1 MKENLETLLEALV
14 KEIKNPDDFNS
25 VTDQLFKRGIQT
37 LLSAEM
43 EAHLGY
49 EAGAKPIGDNQRN
62 GYSEKTLSTKD
73 GEVTIKVPR
82 DRNATFEPVVVP
94 KHKTMLQK
102 VEDTVLL
109 LYAKGMSNADIVEF
123 LNDTYGVSYSTSK
136 VSLIT
141 NRLLEDIKE
150 WQQRPLERQYSII
163 WIDAIHY
170 KIRQDGK
177 VISKAAMLVMGI
189 DMNGFQ
195 DLLSINIVENESAAS
210 WVSIFTDLKLRGIED
225 ILFLCSDN
233 LSGIQKAVEASFP
246 QTVHQICIVHQI
258 RNSLKFVNYK
268 DRKAIIQNI
277 KAIYQAPNE
286 EVAKKAL
293 EDFKTKWESK
303 YTMAVHSWI
312 NNWDA
317 LTAFLNYPPE
327 IRKLIYTTNVIESF
341 NASLRKYTR
350 NKKVFPNDDAA
361 LKSIFLAANQIKSKW
376 RKFRFD
382 WATIYNH
389 LFIYF
394 ENRIF
399 V

>member
-1 MKENLETLLEALV
+1 M
-14 KEIKNPDDFNS
+14 
-25 VTDQLFKRGIQT
+25 
-37 LLSAEM
+37 
-43 EAHLGY
+43 
-49 EAGAKPIGDNQRN
+49 
-62 GYSEKTLSTKD
+62 STKD

-109 LYAKGMSNADIVEF
+109 LYEKGMSNADIVEF

-317 LTAFLNYPPE
+317 LTVFLNYPPE

-382 WATIYNH
+382 WPTIYNH